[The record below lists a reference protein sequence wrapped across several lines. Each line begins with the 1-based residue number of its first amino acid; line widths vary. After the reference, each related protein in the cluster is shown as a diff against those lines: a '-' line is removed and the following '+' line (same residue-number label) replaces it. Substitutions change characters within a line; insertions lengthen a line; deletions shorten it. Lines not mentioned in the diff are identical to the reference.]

1 MQVQTT
7 RLLKMAAVASAAA
20 LMLAACGGSTEEAAS
35 SAAPEGSTAASAA
48 ASEAPASEAPASEA
62 PAMIGGEAYA
72 GPVGAGEGEVNVLAW
87 PGYVEDGSTDPAV
100 DWVTGFEE
108 ETGCQVNVKTFGTS
122 DESVKLMQGGG
133 WDVVS
138 ASGDATLRLIYGEN
152 IQPMNTDLVTNYAD
166 IFEDL
171 KMQKHNS
178 VNGVAYGA
186 PHGRGANLIMWNTD
200 KVTEPVDSWAPT
212 FEADSPYAGAVTAY
226 DSPIFIADAA
236 VYLMATQPELG
247 ITDPYALDR
256 TQFDAAIALLE
267 QQRELVG
274 EYWSDYTK
282 AIQAFNS
289 GTTAIGTSW
298 QVIANLAQAEGGK
311 VEATKAKEGATGWSD
326 TWMIAKDTPN
336 INCSYLFVNHIVS
349 PETNAAIAEWFGEAP
364 GNSKSCELTADPNHC
379 ETFHAADAA
388 YWEDVYYWNTPTAAC
403 LDGRTDV
410 ECVPY
415 SEWATAWSALRS

>member
-1 MQVQTT
+1 MQVHTT
-7 RLLKMAAVASAAA
+7 RLLKIAAVSSAAA
-20 LMLAACGGSTEEAAS
+20 LMLAACGGGSDEGTSGAAG
-35 SAAPEGSTAASAA
+35 EGSAAASAA
-48 ASEAPASEAPASEA
+48 TP
-62 PAMIGGEAYA
+62 GGEAFA
-72 GPVGAGEGEVNVLAW
+72 GPVGAGEGQVNVLAW

-122 DESVKLMQGGG
+122 DEAVKLMQGGG

-152 IQPMNTDLVTNYAD
+152 VQPVNTDLVPNYAD
-166 IFEDL
+166 IFADL
-171 KMQKHNS
+171 KMQKFNS
-178 VNGVAYGA
+178 VNGVPYGI
-186 PHGRGANLIMWNTD
+186 PHGRGANLIMWNKD

-247 ITDPYALDR
+247 ITDPYALDQ
-256 TQFDAAIALLE
+256 TQFDAAMALLE
-267 QQRELVG
+267 QQKALIG

-298 QVIANLAQAEGGK
+298 QVIANLAKAEGGN

-336 INCSYLFVNHIVS
+336 INCSYLWLNHIVD
-349 PETNAAIAEWFGEAP
+349 PETNAAVAEWFGEAP
-364 GNSKSCELTADPNHC
+364 ANEKSCALTADKDHC
-379 ETFHAADAA
+379 ATFHAGDTE
-388 YWEDVYYWNTPTAAC
+388 YWTDVYYWNTPTAQC

-410 ECVPY
+410 QCVPY